1 MSFAEIQ
8 MLPPQDLRGQGRDLF
23 KSLAERFP
31 TPFIIAGGCRNALRA
46 LPKMVGFLPRAPQG
60 PWTLDKVTEEANTLE
75 IGYQADEGWVE
86 FYLGFLEAMIDH
98 FGECAFILV
107 KTFRHELRFQV
118 TFAPA

>member
-8 MLPPQDLRGQGRDLF
+8 MLPPHDLRSQGRDQF
-23 KSLAERFP
+23 KSLADRFP
-31 TPFIIAGGCRNALRA
+31 TPFLIAGGCRNALRT
-46 LPKMVGFLPRAPQG
+46 LPKMVGFLPRSPLG
-60 PWTLDKVTEEANTLE
+60 PWTLDKVIEEANTLE

-98 FGECAFILV
+98 FNECAFILV

-118 TFAPA
+118 TFAAA